1 MVFVSRSAEQTRQLG
16 ARLGNRLQVGD
27 VICLQG
33 DLGVGKTTLVQG
45 IARGWGSQD
54 PVSSPT
60 FIIVN
65 LYRRQGD
72 DPLYHM
78 DAYRIDSVPEAAELD
93 LDSMLAHGPLVIEWP
108 ERVRELIPDECLW
121 IRLDHA
127 GEEERELTLR
137 ATGKRHKDL
146 LDAIREAT
154 SGGG

>member
-1 MVFVSRSAEQTRQLG
+1 MVFLSHSAEQTRQLG
-16 ARLGNRLQVGD
+16 VRLGNRLEVGD

-45 IARGWGSQD
+45 IAQGWGSQD

-65 LYRRQGD
+65 VYRGQTEV
-72 DPLYHM
+72 PLYHM

-108 ERVRELIPDECLW
+108 ERVKGLIPDECLW

-127 GEEERELTLR
+127 GMEERELTFR

-146 LDAIREAT
+146 LEAVRDVAA
-154 SGGG
+154 GGG